1 MNRIENKAKNKKD
14 FMRSLA
20 SMYKV
25 SAKPILKL
33 AKKFGEKNGSK
44 DFACNLLMP
53 YSMAVEEESNCYVT
67 YDLYPK
73 KAEELQAPYVPRK
86 CQKGLPESCKV

>member
-1 MNRIENKAKNKKD
+1 MNETESKVKNKKD
-14 FMRSLA
+14 FMRGLA
-20 SMYKV
+20 SMYKA
-25 SAKPILKL
+25 SKKPVLKL

-53 YSMAVEEESNCYVT
+53 YTMAVEEESNCYVT

-73 KAEELQAPYVPRK
+73 KAEDYNNWLYYAGGV
-86 CQKGLPESCKV
+86 